1 MKYKIRAEISMYKD
15 FDVETDDP
23 MKAMEMV
30 GEQLAGKGIRELGLS
45 QPKVSYHFLEGFT
58 VS

>member
-1 MKYKIRAEISMYKD
+1 MKYKIR
-15 FDVETDDP
+15 
-23 MKAMEMV
+23 V
-30 GEQLAGKGIRELGLS
+30 GEQMAGKGIRELGLS

>member
-1 MKYKIRAEISMYKD
+1 MYKD
-15 FDVETDDP
+15 FDVEADDP
-23 MKAMEMV
+23 VKAMEMV
-30 GEQLAGKGIRELGLS
+30 EEQLVGKGIRELGLS

>member
-1 MKYKIRAEISMYKD
+1 MSRTIREAKLTDIPDIMK
-15 FDVETDDP
+15 V
-23 MKAMEMV
+23 MEMV

-45 QPKVSYHFLEGFT
+45 QPKICYNFLEGFT